1 MSFTL
6 RAVLAPIHVSCS
18 ICKRHE
24 NKRNYQEPSSRVHSA
39 PAPSQTPVICPEH
52 AAPCRGTTCDSL
64 PRAGVCDWTH
74 QAPPESARTS
84 GQAASAAGAAD
95 RSVTLRRLL
104 TGAAAMAPGPL
115 PHVGEEGVARP
126 RRGPGPVLLLVR
138 RRRDGGFGRL
148 RARPGVLFVREF
160 SGYWWKNRTALPNT
174 QRF

>member
-52 AAPCRGTTCDSL
+52 AAPCRGNTCDSL
-64 PRAGVCDWTH
+64 PRVGVCDWTH

-95 RSVTLRRLL
+95 RSVTLRRGDGTGTITPCWRGRSCRAPSG
-104 TGAAAMAPGPL
+104 TGACPAPRTPAEGRRLWTTASAAGSPL
-115 PHVGEEGVARP
+115 RKGI
-126 RRGPGPVLLLVR
+126 L
-138 RRRDGGFGRL
+138 
-148 RARPGVLFVREF
+148 GVLVEKQNSFTKHSEIL
-160 SGYWWKNRTALPNT
+160 SSA
-174 QRF
+174 